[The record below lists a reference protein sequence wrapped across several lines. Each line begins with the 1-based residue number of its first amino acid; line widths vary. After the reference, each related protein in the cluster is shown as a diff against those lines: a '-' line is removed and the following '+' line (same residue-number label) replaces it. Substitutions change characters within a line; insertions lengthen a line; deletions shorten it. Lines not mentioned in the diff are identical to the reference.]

1 MFFFFFFFF
10 QFRLSPG
17 KINEKIFKNADTQ
30 IDRNTDAR
38 MDKHAFVGPLSQ
50 KLEVQKTP
58 SYLIQNK

>member
-1 MFFFFFFFF
+1 MKKF
-10 QFRLSPG
+10 
-17 KINEKIFKNADTQ
+17 FKNADTQ

-38 MDKHAFVGPLSQ
+38 MDKHAFAWTSQ

>member
-1 MFFFFFFFF
+1 MFFFFSSLDYL
-10 QFRLSPG
+10 Q
-17 KINEKIFKNADTQ
+17 EKSMKKFFKNADTQ

-58 SYLIQNK
+58 SYLVQNK